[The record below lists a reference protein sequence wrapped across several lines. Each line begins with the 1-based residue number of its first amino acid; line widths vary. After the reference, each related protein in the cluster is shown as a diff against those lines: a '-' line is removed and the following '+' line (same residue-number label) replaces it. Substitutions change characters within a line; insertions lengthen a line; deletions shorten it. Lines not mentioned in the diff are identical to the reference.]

1 MAWAHTR
8 TLLDPDRPSHT
19 HPRVSPSVLPQDTHH
34 RRNVERTS
42 FWRAERRVHRRGR
55 PQSEWRGRKPL
66 CARAAALAVVD
77 VITTAA
83 QSGHVEHV
91 RAARRHP
98 VRACAAVLVVG
109 TLEESCPVTGP
120 PMLRLGAAGEPL
132 QRSA

>member
-1 MAWAHTR
+1 MARAHTR
-8 TLLDPDRPSHT
+8 TLLDADRPPHT
-19 HPRVSPSVLPQDTHH
+19 HPRVSLSVLPQDTHH

-55 PQSEWRGRKPL
+55 PQSKWRGRKSL
-66 CARAAALAVVD
+66 SARAAALAVVH

-83 QSGHVEHV
+83 QLEHV
-91 RAARRHP
+91 GAARRHP
-98 VRACAAVLVVG
+98 VRAFPAVLVAG
-109 TLEESCPVTGP
+109 TLEGSCPVIVP